1 MDSLN
6 LTPVDRGAG
15 SAGSWRLLPPYSPAS
30 AWPKTSFHCCAQ
42 SWGSKICSSLIGPC
56 DQTNS
61 DSARAGIR
69 GALLVIWTQERCF
82 LDTSLLLGTA

>member
-1 MDSLN
+1 MGSLN

-15 SAGSWRLLPPYSPAS
+15 SVGSWRLLPPYSPAS

-42 SWGSKICSSLIGPC
+42 SPC

-61 DSARAGIR
+61 DGARAGIR